1 MRKTILLMALILLC
15 LPFLAFAQG
24 NGPIT
29 IHGKVLDAELNEL
42 IGASILEEGTTNGTV
57 TDIDGK
63 FTITV
68 SSMEAK
74 LKAAYCS
81 YQDQTIKVS
90 NDSNDMV
97 FILNEVE
104 GYKPRKERENIEL
117 TDDDRGVVHGINSF
131 SFKLL
136 NVLDKQKSIVTSPL
150 SIACLLSM
158 TNNGAAGKTRMEISK
173 MLDCTPEMANSFYRK
188 MIPFLTDSQY
198 GSKFNMANALFVD
211 PHFHLKGDF
220 QREADESYEAFVRQ
234 GIDVEEVNDWCA
246 RQTNGMIPSMMDS
259 QPMGASLIGLNA
271 VYFESLWERDFD
283 VEDTENDYFTNEDG
297 KKKKMPIM
305 HQERA
310 FPYAKGKNFSVM
322 SMPYKGEVKY
332 AITFLLPDKGYKL
345 HQVLGLLNEEK
356 WQNIQRKM
364 TGYIVDVKLPR
375 FKTDADIQLIPVMK
389 ELGMQ
394 SAFDSNLADFRNLA
408 SASNTYLSEMKQKS
422 AIELDEKGTK
432 AAVVTMEIVTVG
444 YAGKRDKIKHRDFHA
459 TRPFAY
465 IISEV
470 STGTIIFV
478 GTYYGE

>member
-1 MRKTILLMALILLC
+1 MRKTILLMALLC

-29 IHGKVLDAELNEL
+29 IHGRLVDAEYNEPL

-74 LKAAYCS
+74 LKATYPDF
-81 YQDQTIKVS
+81 QNLTFKVG
-90 NDSNDMV
+90 NDKVIIISGAEK
-97 FILNEVE
+97 L
-104 GYKPRKERENIEL
+104 KRKKLENNEL
-117 TDDDRGVVHGINSF
+117 TDDDRVVVHGINTF

-150 SIACLLSM
+150 SIACLLSII
-158 TNNGAAGKTRMEISK
+158 NKGAAGKTRMEISK
-173 MLDCTPEMANSFYRK
+173 MLGCTPGMANSFYRK

-211 PHFHLKGDF
+211 LNFDMKWDF
-220 QREADESYEAFVRQ
+220 KLEAGVNSGAFVGQ
-234 GIDVEEVNDWCA
+234 GVDVKNVKEVNDWCA

-259 QPMGASLIGLNA
+259 QPVGASFMGLNA
-271 VYFESLWERDFD
+271 ACFESLWEADFD
-283 VEDTENDYFTNEDG
+283 VEETEDDYFTNEDG
-297 KKKKMPIM
+297 KKKKMPMM
-305 HQERA
+305 HQERG
-310 FPYAKGKNFSVM
+310 FPYAKGKHFSVM

-332 AITFLLPDKGYKL
+332 AISFLLPDEGYKL
-345 HQVLGLLNEEK
+345 HQVLGRLNEER

-408 SASNTYLSEMKQKS
+408 STSNTFLSEMKQKS
-422 AIELDEKGTK
+422 AIELNEKGTK
-432 AAVVTMEIVTVG
+432 AAVVTMEDVTVG
-444 YAGKRDKIKHRDFHA
+444 YAGKRSKIKYCDFHA

-465 IISEV
+465 IIFEV

>member
-1 MRKTILLMALILLC
+1 MRKTILLIALLC

-29 IHGKVLDAELNEL
+29 IHGRLVDAEYNEPL

-63 FTITV
+63 FIITV

-74 LKAAYCS
+74 LKATYPDF
-81 YQDQTIKVS
+81 QNLTFKVG
-90 NDSNDMV
+90 NDKVIIM
-97 FILNEVE
+97 NEVE
-104 GYKPRKERENIEL
+104 GFKPRKERENIEL
-117 TDDDRGVVHGINSF
+117 TDDDRVVVHGINTF

-150 SIACLLSM
+150 SIACLLSII
-158 TNNGAAGKTRMEISK
+158 NKGAAGKTRMEICK
-173 MLDCTPEMANSFYRK
+173 MLDCTLKTANSFYWK

-211 PHFHLKGDF
+211 PQFRLRWDF
-220 QREADESYEAFVRQ
+220 RWEAGVNSGAFVGQ
-234 GIDVEEVNDWCA
+234 GVDVKNVKEVNDWCA

-259 QPMGASLIGLNA
+259 QPVGASFVGLNA
-271 VYFESLWERDFD
+271 ACFESLWEADFD
-283 VEDTENDYFTNEDG
+283 VEETEDDYFTNEDG
-297 KKKKMPIM
+297 KKKKMPMM

-332 AITFLLPDKGYKL
+332 AISFLLPDEGYKL
-345 HQVLGLLNEEK
+345 HQVLGRLNEER

-408 SASNTYLSEMKQKS
+408 STSNTFLSEMKQKS
-422 AIELDEKGTK
+422 AIELNEKGTK
-432 AAVVTMEIVTVG
+432 AAVVTMEDVVVG
-444 YAGKRDKIKHRDFHA
+444 CAGKRSKIKYCDFHA

-465 IISEV
+465 VISEV

>member
-1 MRKTILLMALILLC
+1 MRKTILLMALLC

-24 NGPIT
+24 KGPIT
-29 IHGKVLDAELNEL
+29 IHGRLVDAEYNEPL

-63 FTITV
+63 FIITV

-74 LKAAYCS
+74 LKATYPDF
-81 YQDQTIKVS
+81 QNLTFKVG
-90 NDSNDMV
+90 NDKVIIISGAEK
-97 FILNEVE
+97 L
-104 GYKPRKERENIEL
+104 KRKKLENNEL
-117 TDDDRGVVHGINSF
+117 TDDDRVVVHGINTF

-150 SIACLLSM
+150 SIACLLSII
-158 TNNGAAGKTRMEISK
+158 NKGAAGKTRMEISK
-173 MLDCTPEMANSFYRK
+173 MLGCTPGMANSFYRK

-211 PHFHLKGDF
+211 PHFHMKGDF
-220 QREADESYEAFVRQ
+220 KLEAGVNSGAFVGQ
-234 GIDVEEVNDWCA
+234 GVDVKNVKEVNDWCA

-259 QPMGASLIGLNA
+259 QPVGASFVGLNA
-271 VYFESLWERDFD
+271 ACFESLWEADFD
-283 VEDTENDYFTNEDG
+283 VEETEDDYFTNEDG
-297 KKKKMPIM
+297 KKKKMPMM

-332 AITFLLPDKGYKL
+332 AISFLLPDEGYKL
-345 HQVLGLLNEEK
+345 HQVLGRLNEER

-375 FKTDADIQLIPVMK
+375 FKTNTDIQLIPVMK

-394 SAFDSNLADFRNLA
+394 SAFDSNLADFRNVA
-408 SASNTYLSEMKQKS
+408 YASNTYLSEMKQKS
-422 AIELDEKGTK
+422 AIELNEKGTK
-432 AAVVTMEIVTVG
+432 AAVVTMEDVVVG
-444 YAGKRDKIKHRDFHA
+444 YGGKRRKNKHCDFHA

>member
-29 IHGKVLDAELNEL
+29 IHGRLVDAKSNDLL
-42 IGASILEEGTTNGTV
+42 IGVSVMEEGTMNGTV

-74 LKAAYCS
+74 LKATYPGS
-81 YQDQTIKVS
+81 QDLTFKVG
-90 NDSNDMV
+90 NDTVIIISGAEK
-97 FILNEVE
+97 L
-104 GYKPRKERENIEL
+104 KRKKLENSEL
-117 TDDDRGVVHGINSF
+117 TDDDRVVVHGINTF

-150 SIACLLSM
+150 SIACLLSII
-158 TNNGAAGKTRMEISK
+158 NKGAAGKTRREISK
-173 MLDCTPEMANSFYRK
+173 MLDCTPKMANSFYWK

-211 PHFHLKGDF
+211 PQFSLNWDF
-220 QREADESYEAFVRQ
+220 RWEADENYEAFVGQ
-234 GIDVEEVNDWCA
+234 GVDVKEVNDWCA
-246 RQTNGMIPSMMDS
+246 RQTNGMVPSMMDS
-259 QPMGASLIGLNA
+259 RPVGASFMGLNA
-271 VYFESLWERDFD
+271 ACFESLWEADFD
-283 VEDTENDYFTNEDG
+283 IEETEDDYFTNEDG

-305 HQERA
+305 YQERG
-310 FPYAKGKNFSVM
+310 FPYAKCKNFSVM

-345 HQVLGLLNEEK
+345 HQVLGRLNEER

-422 AIELDEKGTK
+422 AIELNEKGTK
-432 AAVVTMEIVTVG
+432 AAVVTMEDVTVG
-444 YAGKRDKIKHRDFHA
+444 YAGKRGKIKHRDFHA

>member
-1 MRKTILLMALILLC
+1 MALLC

-29 IHGKVLDAELNEL
+29 IHGKVVDAELNEL

-74 LKAAYCS
+74 LKAAFPGC
-81 YQDQTIKVS
+81 QNQTFKVS
-90 NDSNDMV
+90 NDTVIIMV
-97 FILNEVE
+97 EVE
-104 GYKPRKERENIEL
+104 GFKSRKERENIEL
-117 TDDDRGVVHGINSF
+117 TDDDRAVVHGINSF

-136 NVLDKQKSIVTSPL
+136 NCLDKKKSIVTSPL

-158 TNNGAAGKTRMEISK
+158 TNNGAAGKTQKEISK
-173 MLDCTPEMANSFYRK
+173 MLDCTPEMANCFYRK

-211 PHFHLKGDF
+211 PQFRLRWDF

-246 RQTNGMIPSMMDS
+246 RQTNGMIPYMMDS
-259 QPMGASLIGLNA
+259 QPVGASLIGLNA
-271 VYFESLWERDFD
+271 VYFESLWGSEFD
-283 VEDTENDYFTNEDG
+283 VEETEDDYFTNEDG
-297 KKKKMPIM
+297 KKKKMPMM
-305 HQERA
+305 HQERG
-310 FPYAKGKNFSVM
+310 FHYAKGKHFSVM

-332 AITFLLPDKGYKL
+332 AISFLLPDEGYKL
-345 HQVLGLLNEEK
+345 HRVLGRLNEEK
-356 WQNIQRKM
+356 WQNVLRKKG
-364 TGYIVDVKLPR
+364 GYIVDVKLPR

-408 SASNTYLSEMKQKS
+408 STSNTFLSEMKQKS
-422 AIELDEKGTK
+422 AIELNEKGTK
-432 AAVVTMEIVTVG
+432 AAVVTMEEVVVG
-444 YAGKRDKIKHRDFHA
+444 YAGKRSKIKYCDFHA

>member
-1 MRKTILLMALILLC
+1 MALLC

-29 IHGKVLDAELNEL
+29 IHGRLVDAEYNEPL

-74 LKAAYCS
+74 LKATYPDF
-81 YQDQTIKVS
+81 QNLTFKVS
-90 NDSNDMV
+90 KDTV
-97 FILNEVE
+97 IILSGAE
-104 GYKPRKERENIEL
+104 KLKRKKLENNEL
-117 TDDDRGVVHGINSF
+117 TDDDRVVVHGINTF

-150 SIACLLSM
+150 GIACLLSII
-158 TNNGAAGKTRMEISK
+158 NNGAAGKTRREICK
-173 MLDCTPEMANSFYRK
+173 MLDCTLKTANSFYWK

-211 PHFHLKGDF
+211 PQFRLRWDF
-220 QREADESYEAFVRQ
+220 RWEADENYEAFIGRGV
-234 GIDVEEVNDWCA
+234 DVKNVKEVNDWCA

-259 QPMGASLIGLNA
+259 QPVGASFVGLNA
-271 VYFESLWERDFD
+271 ACFESLWEADFD
-283 VEDTENDYFTNEDG
+283 VEETEDDYFTNEDG

-332 AITFLLPDKGYKL
+332 AISFLLPDEGYKL
-345 HQVLGLLNEEK
+345 HQVLGRLNEEK

-422 AIELDEKGTK
+422 AIELNEKGTK
-432 AAVVTMEIVTVG
+432 AAVVTMEEVVVG
-444 YAGKRDKIKHRDFHA
+444 YAGKRSKIKYCDFHA
-459 TRPFAY
+459 TRHFAY